1 MKLKLYV
8 VEAERTRGAGCNP
21 ITKWSYMISTG
32 SRCKGLI
39 SKHKYDFQVS
49 AMAAGERMI
58 KKLEGKGDE

>member
-32 SRCKGLI
+32 RGCKGLI
-39 SKHKYDFQVS
+39 SKQKYKFRVL
-49 AMAAGERMI
+49 AMAAGERML
-58 KKLEGKGDE
+58 KKLEGKQ

>member
-21 ITKWSYMISTG
+21 ITKWRYKISTG

-39 SKHKYDFQVS
+39 SSHKYNCQVS

-58 KKLEGKGDE
+58 IKLEGEG